1 MKSGLPWFDNMVNR
15 TNSTLALPCD
25 GVSVVNWCS
34 GSGCWRLIALTNGP
48 EAFFV
53 SILKAF
59 TAAVE
64 SSPQISDGST
74 AKFVISTACGSRIV
88 ICRDP
93 PTPLEWLFG
102 ESLPQPVSWDRS
114 IAPPGPQSNGV

>member
-1 MKSGLPWFDNMVNR
+1 MSMNDPFPRFEIIVNR
-15 TNSTLALPCD
+15 TNSTFDLPCV

-74 AKFVISTACGSRIV
+74 AKFVMSTACGSRIV

-102 ESLPQPVSWDRS
+102 ESLPQPVSWDLS
-114 IAPPGPQSNGV
+114 LIHI